1 MSLRCPI
8 YSEWVTAENSNE
20 ILARHSYPD
29 NIDLLSLDM
38 DGVDYWMLDS
48 LYIHPLV
55 MVLEYNQPSFK
66 AKSLGWFLRG
76 FARRV

>member
-1 MSLRCPI
+1 
-8 YSEWVTAENSNE
+8 
-20 ILARHSYPD
+20 
-29 NIDLLSLDM
+29 M